1 MLILRNEQLQK
12 FIAEDD
18 EQLARVVAGAVRAAN
33 GERVAGYDDA
43 ELNTMVRIGIDRAKS
58 HGLAAAEDIAAF
70 VAVMFEVAPRFDE
83 QPDIQKALDE
93 SLLPAHMKMDLFAD
107 SVTPDAWAEAERR
120 YDDSFWF
127 PESAAS

>member
-1 MLILRNEQLQK
+1 MLILRNEQLQR

-33 GERVAGYDDA
+33 GDRVAGYDDD
-43 ELNTMVRIGIDRAKS
+43 ELNAMAKIGIERARS

-93 SLLPAHMKMDLFAD
+93 SPLPTHMKMVLFAD
-107 SVTPDAWAEAERR
+107 SVTPDAWSEAERR

-127 PESAAS
+127 PETAAN